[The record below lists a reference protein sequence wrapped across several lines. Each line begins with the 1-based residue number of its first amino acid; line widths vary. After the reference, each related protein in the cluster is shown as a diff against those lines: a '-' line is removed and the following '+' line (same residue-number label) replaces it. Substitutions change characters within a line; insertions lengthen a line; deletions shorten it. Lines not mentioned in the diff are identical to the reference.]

1 MKKTYDDYYAQVR
14 KVSGDRKIVYFWIN
28 NLLKEDFVKLE
39 NGNYCLAGD
48 GEYNGLR
55 VSYFIEFK
63 QNIYCNPR
71 SVHTNLPIEF
81 RGHDSVK
88 GICLHAKKN
97 SIPCKYINRSGEIRM
112 KVSWEGSCKS
122 LSFKNEKERNI
133 EKHQRK
139 NDCPA
144 CNCGNEGGMI

>member
-133 EKHQRK
+133 EKYQRK
-139 NDCPA
+139 SQ
-144 CNCGNEGGMI
+144 MKK

>member
-14 KVSGDRKIVYFWIN
+14 KVSGDRKIVYSWIN

-133 EKHQRK
+133 EKYQRK
-139 NDCPA
+139 
-144 CNCGNEGGMI
+144 MKS

>member
-97 SIPCKYINRSGEIRM
+97 SIPCKYINRSGEIWM
-112 KVSWEGSCKS
+112 KVSWEGNCKS

-139 NDCPA
+139 
-144 CNCGNEGGMI
+144 MKS

>member
-122 LSFKNEKERNI
+122 LSFKNEKEQNI

-139 NDCPA
+139 
-144 CNCGNEGGMI
+144 MKS

>member
-97 SIPCKYINRSGEIRM
+97 SIPCKYINRSSEIRM

-139 NDCPA
+139 
-144 CNCGNEGGMI
+144 MKS

>member
-63 QNIYCNPR
+63 HNIYCNPR

-133 EKHQRK
+133 EKYQRK
-139 NDCPA
+139 
-144 CNCGNEGGMI
+144 MKS

>member
-28 NLLKEDFVKLE
+28 NLVKEDFVKLE

-97 SIPCKYINRSGEIRM
+97 SIPCKYINRSSEIRM

-139 NDCPA
+139 
-144 CNCGNEGGMI
+144 MKS

>member
-55 VSYFIEFK
+55 VSYYIEFK

-88 GICLHAKKN
+88 GICLHAKKS

-139 NDCPA
+139 
-144 CNCGNEGGMI
+144 MKS

>member
-1 MKKTYDDYYAQVR
+1 MKKTYDDYYAQIR

-112 KVSWEGSCKS
+112 KVRWEGSCKS

-139 NDCPA
+139 
-144 CNCGNEGGMI
+144 MKS

>member
-139 NDCPA
+139 
-144 CNCGNEGGMI
+144 MKS

>member
-71 SVHTNLPIEF
+71 SVHANLPIEF

-97 SIPCKYINRSGEIRM
+97 SIPCKYINRSSEIRM

-139 NDCPA
+139 
-144 CNCGNEGGMI
+144 MKS

>member
-63 QNIYCNPR
+63 QNIYCNPQ

-139 NDCPA
+139 
-144 CNCGNEGGMI
+144 MKS

>member
-63 QNIYCNPR
+63 HNIYCNPR

-139 NDCPA
+139 
-144 CNCGNEGGMI
+144 MKS

>member
-97 SIPCKYINRSGEIRM
+97 SIPCKYINRSGGIRM

-139 NDCPA
+139 
-144 CNCGNEGGMI
+144 MKS

>member
-1 MKKTYDDYYAQVR
+1 MKRTYDDYYAQVR

-139 NDCPA
+139 
-144 CNCGNEGGMI
+144 MKS

>member
-133 EKHQRK
+133 EKYQRK
-139 NDCPA
+139 
-144 CNCGNEGGMI
+144 MKS

>member
-97 SIPCKYINRSGEIRM
+97 SIPCKYINR
-112 KVSWEGSCKS
+112 
-122 LSFKNEKERNI
+122 
-133 EKHQRK
+133 
-139 NDCPA
+139 
-144 CNCGNEGGMI
+144 

>member
-97 SIPCKYINRSGEIRM
+97 S
-112 KVSWEGSCKS
+112 WEGSCKS

-139 NDCPA
+139 
-144 CNCGNEGGMI
+144 MKS

>member
-97 SIPCKYINRSGEIRM
+97 SIPCKYINRSGEIWM
-112 KVSWEGSCKS
+112 KVSWEGNCKS

-133 EKHQRK
+133 EKYQRK
-139 NDCPA
+139 
-144 CNCGNEGGMI
+144 MKS

>member
-139 NDCPA
+139 KKS
-144 CNCGNEGGMI
+144 

>member
-122 LSFKNEKERNI
+122 LSFQI
-133 EKHQRK
+133 T
-139 NDCPA
+139 PGLA
-144 CNCGNEGGMI
+144 

>member
-97 SIPCKYINRSGEIRM
+97 SIPCKYINRSGEIWM

-133 EKHQRK
+133 EKYQRK
-139 NDCPA
+139 
-144 CNCGNEGGMI
+144 MKS

>member
-97 SIPCKYINRSGEIRM
+97 SIPSKYINRSGEIRM
-112 KVSWEGSCKS
+112 KVSWEGNCKS

-139 NDCPA
+139 
-144 CNCGNEGGMI
+144 MKS

>member
-81 RGHDSVK
+81 RDHDSVK

-139 NDCPA
+139 
-144 CNCGNEGGMI
+144 MKS

>member
-55 VSYFIEFK
+55 VSYLSSLNRI
-63 QNIYCNPR
+63 
-71 SVHTNLPIEF
+71 
-81 RGHDSVK
+81 
-88 GICLHAKKN
+88 
-97 SIPCKYINRSGEIRM
+97 SIAIPDQCILISR
-112 KVSWEGSCKS
+112 
-122 LSFKNEKERNI
+122 
-133 EKHQRK
+133 
-139 NDCPA
+139 
-144 CNCGNEGGMI
+144 

>member
-81 RGHDSVK
+81 RSHDSVK

-133 EKHQRK
+133 EKYQRK
-139 NDCPA
+139 
-144 CNCGNEGGMI
+144 IKS

>member
-55 VSYFIEFK
+55 VSYYIEFK

-139 NDCPA
+139 
-144 CNCGNEGGMI
+144 MKS

>member
-1 MKKTYDDYYAQVR
+1 MKKTYDDYYAQIR

-139 NDCPA
+139 
-144 CNCGNEGGMI
+144 MKS

>member
-1 MKKTYDDYYAQVR
+1 M
-14 KVSGDRKIVYFWIN
+14 SGDRKIVYFWIN

-139 NDCPA
+139 
-144 CNCGNEGGMI
+144 MKS